1 MRAANGGECPGC
13 GSNDEDVEGTSFKGS
28 PPPAKG
34 KGIEREVPVEWLLE
48 WLPDGSV
55 VRVTFSLEHRSPPPL
70 KQKNAWTYGISDN
83 LPKRLQKPLSW
94 NMVL

>member
-1 MRAANGGECPGC
+1 MELNVQGVAAMMKMLRAPLL
-13 GSNDEDVEGTSFKGS
+13 KG
-28 PPPAKG
+28 PPPTKC